1 MGTAAAMDALTV
13 LLLLIG
19 AVCFALGAAGVAAR
33 VNWVSLGLFA
43 WILTVLLP
51 ALGVHGS

>member
-1 MGTAAAMDALTV
+1 MDALTV